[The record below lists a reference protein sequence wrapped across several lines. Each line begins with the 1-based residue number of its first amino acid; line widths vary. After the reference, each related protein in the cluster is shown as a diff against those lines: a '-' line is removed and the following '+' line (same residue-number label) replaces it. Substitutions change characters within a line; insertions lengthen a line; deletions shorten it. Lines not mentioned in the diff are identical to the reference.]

1 MKNQWND
8 RYGQSEY
15 YYGTEPN
22 TFLVDQVN
30 QIKKN
35 EKILCLAEGEG
46 RNAVFLAKNGFQVTA
61 VDSSQVGLDKLAELA
76 QKNNVV
82 IETVCCDLNAFI
94 FESNYWSGI
103 VSIWC
108 HLPSELR
115 AKVHKG
121 VVSSLKPGGVF
132 ILEAY
137 RPEQLNFKTGGPQ
150 NADLMPTLSQIVAE
164 LPGLKP
170 VMAREIERSISEGIG
185 HQGMS
190 AVVQFVGTK

>member
-15 YYGTEPN
+15 YYGTAPN

-30 QIKKN
+30 QFEQNAKV
-35 EKILCLAEGEG
+35 LCLAEGEG
-46 RNAVFLAKNGFQVTA
+46 RNAVFLAKKGFQVTA

-76 QKNNVV
+76 VKNNVV
-82 IETVCCDLNAFI
+82 IDTICCDLNEFV
-94 FESNYWSGI
+94 FEDSYWSGI

-115 AKVHKG
+115 TKVHKG
-121 VVSSLKPGGVF
+121 VVFGLKPGGIFV
-132 ILEAY
+132 LEAY
-137 RPEQLNFKTGGPQ
+137 RPEQLKFRTGGPQ
-150 NADLMPTLSQIVAE
+150 NADLMPTLSQVVSE

-170 VMAREIERSISEGIG
+170 VLAHEIERNVSEGIG
-185 HQGMS
+185 HQGLS